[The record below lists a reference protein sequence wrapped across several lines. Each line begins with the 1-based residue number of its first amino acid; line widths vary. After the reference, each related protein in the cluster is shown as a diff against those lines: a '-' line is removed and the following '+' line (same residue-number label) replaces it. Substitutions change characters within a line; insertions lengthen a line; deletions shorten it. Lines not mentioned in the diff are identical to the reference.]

1 MEATYQCFEGHYND
15 EVIDFVSVTAGGYCF
30 GEKHGNVSII
40 KTIISE
46 EMLSE
51 KQKTFFYDLKKLCDN
66 IQIDYSNKG
75 ISIQYLQLIN
85 EITMVGRR

>member
-1 MEATYQCFEGHYND
+1 MYND
-15 EVIDFVSVTAGGYCF
+15 EVIDFVSVTAGGYRF

-66 IQIDYSNKG
+66 IQIDYSSKG
-75 ISIQYLQLIN
+75 IKYTISPIDK
-85 EITMVGRR
+85 